1 MSPAAWAVM
10 ALAGG
15 AGAVCRYLVDG
26 RVTAAV
32 ARRRSR
38 RAAAGGRSP
47 LGAMPVGTI
56 VVNLTACF
64 ALGLLTGWAGRAP
77 AWAPGVLGT
86 GFLGG
91 YSTFSTACVE
101 GARLFMAGRARAGC
115 AHTLLMVGVSWLAA
129 CAGLA
134 LGALAA

>member
-1 MSPAAWAVM
+1 
-10 ALAGG
+10 
-15 AGAVCRYLVDG
+15 
-26 RVTAAV
+26 
-32 ARRRSR
+32 
-38 RAAAGGRSP
+38 
-47 LGAMPVGTI
+47 MPVGTI

-101 GARLFMAGRARAGC
+101 TARLLLDDAGTGPVAALV
-115 AHTLLMVGVSWLAA
+115 HLAA
-129 CAGLA
+129 MTAGT
-134 LGALAA
+134 LAAAAVGLWIGGAPV